1 MRRKFRVVGSEVPDN
16 IFDDLNAL
24 RKAQSS
30 AGSSSSTPKDT
41 EAPQRR
47 ARLKGTFARIPHEQA
62 YELARHK
69 LGSPAWL
76 ILIELDRL
84 ILEGRGRNPVR
95 LVNHNLKR
103 AGVTNHTKTR
113 ALHQLEAAGV
123 ISVRAPGV
131 GKAPWVTHHWFPL
144 QD

>member
-1 MRRKFRVVGSEVPDN
+1 MRRKFRVVGSEAPDT
-16 IFDDLNAL
+16 IFDDLDAL
-24 RKAQSS
+24 RKAQTQSL
-30 AGSSSSTPKDT
+30 AGSTPKGT
-41 EAPQRR
+41 EAHKRR
-47 ARLKGTFARIPHEQA
+47 TRLKGTFARIPHEQA
-62 YELARHK
+62 YELARYK
-69 LGSPAWL
+69 LSSSAWL

-95 LVNHNLKR
+95 LINRNLKK

-113 ALHQLEAAGV
+113 ALRQLEAAGV

-131 GKAPWVTHHWFPL
+131 GKVPWVTHHWFPL

>member
-1 MRRKFRVVGSEVPDN
+1 MRRKFRVVGSEVPDD
-16 IFDDLNAL
+16 IFNDLDAL

-30 AGSSSSTPKDT
+30 AVSEGIG
-41 EAPQRR
+41 APQRR

-62 YELARHK
+62 YELARYK

-95 LVNHNLKR
+95 LVNRNLKK
-103 AGVTNHTKTR
+103 AGVVDHTKIR
-113 ALHQLEAAGV
+113 ALRQLEAAGV
-123 ISVRAPGV
+123 ISVRAQGA
-131 GKAPWVTHHWFPL
+131 GKAPLVTHNWFPL
-144 QD
+144 QG

>member
-1 MRRKFRVVGSEVPDN
+1 MRRKFRVVGSEAPDN

-30 AGSSSSTPKDT
+30 AGSINGT

-62 YELARHK
+62 YELARYR
-69 LGSPAWL
+69 LSSPAWL

-95 LVNHNLKR
+95 LVNRNLKK

-113 ALHQLEAAGV
+113 ALRQLEAAGV
-123 ISVRAPGV
+123 ISVRAEGV
-131 GKAPWVTHHWFPL
+131 GKALWVTHHWFPL
-144 QD
+144 QG

>member
-30 AGSSSSTPKDT
+30 AGSSTSAPKAT

-62 YELARHK
+62 YELARYK

-95 LVNHNLKR
+95 LVNRNLKK
-103 AGVTNHTKTR
+103 AGVVDHTKIR
-113 ALHQLEAAGV
+113 ALRQLEAAGV
-123 ISVRAPGV
+123 ISVRAQGA
-131 GKAPWVTHHWFPL
+131 GKAPLVTHNWFPL
-144 QD
+144 QG